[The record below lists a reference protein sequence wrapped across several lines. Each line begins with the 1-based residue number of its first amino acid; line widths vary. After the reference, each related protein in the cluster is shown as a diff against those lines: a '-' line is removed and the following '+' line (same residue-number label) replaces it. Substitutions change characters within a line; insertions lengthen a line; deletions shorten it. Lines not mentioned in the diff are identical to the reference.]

1 MSKKRHKPRFHR
13 QTAPGAAPG
22 VVKVDPESPSPVIHV
37 IAFGCNDLRE
47 IQIVDPSEIV
57 TLREKWPVVWVN
69 VDGLGDA
76 RTISRL
82 GEIFGLHRLAL
93 EDVVNVHQRAKVE
106 DYSDHLFI
114 VARMVTWNGRLE
126 TEQVSLFLGCNFV
139 VTFQESLPGDSF
151 DPVRARLRQVAG
163 AIRSAGADYLAY
175 ALLDAVVD
183 GYFPLLEDYGERL
196 DGLEDE
202 ILAGMDHEACIAKVH
217 QIKRDLRYLR
227 RAVWP
232 HREAIHSLAR
242 DPTPLISPETR
253 LYLRDCY
260 DHTIQIIDL
269 LETDRELGSD
279 LTDLYLS
286 HLSQR
291 TNEVMKVLTIIT
303 TIFIPL
309 SFIAGVYGMNF
320 DPESSPWNMPELRS
334 YWGYPVTLL
343 VMALAT
349 VGLLI
354 WFRRKGW
361 LGQRRRIISG
371 IGDQESGSGNDVTAD
386 SAV

>member
-1 MSKKRHKPRFHR
+1 MTTTRHKPRFHR
-13 QTAPGAAPG
+13 QTPPGAAPG
-22 VVKVDPESPSPVIHV
+22 VVKVDPSSPQPVIQV
-37 IAFGCNDLRE
+37 MAFGSNDLRE
-47 IQIVDPSEIV
+47 IQVADPAEIV
-57 TLREKWPVVWVN
+57 ELREKWPIVWVN

-114 VARMVTWNGRLE
+114 VARMATWKGRLE
-126 TEQVSLFLGCNFV
+126 TEQVSLFLGANFV

-175 ALLDAVVD
+175 ALLDAVID
-183 GYFPLLEDYGERL
+183 GYFPLLEHYGERL
-196 DGLEDE
+196 DELEDE
-202 ILAGMDHEACIAKVH
+202 ILAGVDHETSIAKVH
-217 QIKRDLRYLR
+217 QIKRELRFLR
-227 RAVWP
+227 RMVWP
-232 HREAIHSLAR
+232 HREAIHSLTR
-242 DPTPLISPETR
+242 DTTPLVSPETR

-269 LETDRELGSD
+269 LETDRELGAD
-279 LTDLYLS
+279 LSDLYLS

-291 TNEVMKVLTIIT
+291 TNEVVKVLTIIT

-320 DPESSPWNMPELRS
+320 DSDSSPWNMPELRS
-334 YWGYPVTLL
+334 YWGYPATLL

-354 WFRRKGW
+354 LFRRKGW
-361 LGQRRRIISG
+361 LGRRRR
-371 IGDQESGSGNDVTAD
+371 GSRIA
-386 SAV
+386 